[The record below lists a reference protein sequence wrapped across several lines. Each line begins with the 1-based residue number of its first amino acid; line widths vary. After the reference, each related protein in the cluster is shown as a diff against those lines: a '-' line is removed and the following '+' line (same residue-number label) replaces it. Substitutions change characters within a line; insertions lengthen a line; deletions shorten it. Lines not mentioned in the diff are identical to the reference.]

1 MRFLIAI
8 LICKSS
14 IAQDYVASFTAVP
27 KEPNVIN
34 YQVQRSSNNITWV
47 LLTTI
52 QPKKSNDTNRY
63 VYTLPAADNYIRI
76 KTLFNNAVSV
86 YTPSIRIIN
95 TNVSITKLAY
105 SNSTSSDKLSFTAAN
120 EGAVEYYS
128 IERQN
133 SSSSAWVIAGKL
145 DQTGKKNY
153 TVNISK
159 IGNSRKYRMHIVY
172 RSGLR
177 STNINF

>member
-34 YQVQRSSNNITWV
+34 YQVQRSLNNTAFS
-47 LLTTI
+47 LLNTI
-52 QPKKSNDTNRY
+52 QPKKSKDTNRY
-63 VYTLPAADNYIRI
+63 EYIIPPADSYIRI
-76 KTLFNNAVSV
+76 KTLFNNGAVV
-86 YTPSIRIIN
+86 YSPVIHVIN
-95 TNVSITKLAY
+95 TNVSITKMTY

-120 EGAVEYYS
+120 EGAAEYYS

-133 SSSSAWVIAGKL
+133 SSSSAWVAAGKL